1 MGGNIMTKKN
11 NSFLKL
17 NTIKTYIKEKNQMRS
32 NKKAIENLIEVLDN
46 FVSEMLL
53 TASKIAKKE
62 KRKLDNFVSE
72 MLLTASKIAKKE
84 KRNTI
89 LQEDIDHA
97 IESHLK
103 TKALSWEEISDLI
116 IKQNPT
122 NIGKI
127 SNKINNYVASKEKKE

>member
-32 NKKAIENLIEVLDN
+32 NKKAIENLIEV
-46 FVSEMLL
+46 
-53 TASKIAKKE
+53 
-62 KRKLDNFVSE
+62 LDNFVSE